1 MPFVVPRVLGSAL
14 CARGR
19 HGVSLLL
26 VAATVMVPR
35 LAAATPRADAE
46 IAQLQIRLAAVPTD
60 ATAAAR
66 LAYAYIQKVRETGD
80 PSFYVK
86 AGELSARATH
96 LAPDA
101 EETLLT
107 AGTLALSCHAF
118 AEGLALGQR
127 GRALYPAAAPFC
139 GIVADACIELG
150 RYTDAAATLDTMMT
164 LRPDLSSYARVS
176 YLRELHGDVSGAL
189 DAMAQAQTS
198 GSSVPENVAWCA
210 VQTGGLALGSGRLDD
225 AARAFAYAHHVLPR
239 YAPAMGGLARVALAR
254 GDAAA
259 AESLYR
265 AANDIL
271 PLAENLIGLGELLE
285 VSGRG
290 AEAARQYALVRAV
303 IQLQRAAGVD
313 ADIEFALFAA
323 DHPRPPA
330 TGAVVGRRKSGNR
343 GNLADSGDRGD
354 PVALVAQARAARD
367 RRPSV
372 KSDDVLAWTQYRA
385 GEFAAADSASCRA
398 LRLGTEDALMYYHAG
413 MIAAAQGDTT
423 RAALAL
429 HHALALSPRFTAC
442 GARDARARLAQLRPD
457 NVARGEGGR

>member
-1 MPFVVPRVLGSAL
+1 MSFVVPCVVESAVGALGR
-14 CARGR
+14 RG
-19 HGVSLLL
+19 VPLLL
-26 VAATVMVPR
+26 FVATAMAPR

-46 IAQLQIRLAAVPTD
+46 IAQMQIRLAAVPAD

-66 LAYAYIQKVRETGD
+66 LAYAYVQKVRETGD
-80 PSFYVK
+80 PSFYAK
-86 AGELSARATH
+86 AAELSARAMH

-107 AGTLALSCHAF
+107 AGTLALSRHAF
-118 AEGLALGQR
+118 AEGLELGQR

-139 GIVADACIELG
+139 GMVADASIELG
-150 RYTDAAATLDTMMT
+150 RYTDAAAVLDTMMT

-176 YLRELHGDVSGAL
+176 YLRELHGDVGGAL

-198 GSSVPENVAWCA
+198 GSSVAENVAWCA
-210 VQTGGLALGSGRLDD
+210 VQTGGLALGSGRLYD

-239 YAPAMGGLARVALAR
+239 YAPALGGLARVALAR
-254 GDAAA
+254 GDVAT

-285 VSGRG
+285 VSGRR

-323 DHPRPPA
+323 DHPRPAA
-330 TGAVVGRRKSGNR
+330 TGAGVDRHQLGDSGNS
-343 GNLADSGDRGD
+343 GNSGERGD

-372 KSDDVLAWTQYRA
+372 KSDDVLAWTLYRA
-385 GEFAAADSASCRA
+385 GQFAAADSASRRA
-398 LRLGTEDALMYYHAG
+398 LRLGTEDALMHYHAG
-413 MIAAAQGDTT
+413 MIAAALGDTS
-423 RAALAL
+423 RAAHAL
-429 HHALALSPRFTAC
+429 RHALALSPRFTAC
-442 GARDARARLAQLRPD
+442 GSREARAMLARMSPD
-457 NVARGEGGR
+457 DVAHRDGRN